1 MKKIVV
7 LIVAILTSSCE
18 IIQYEGETK
27 LVIKGIVN
35 NENNQPIVNQDI
47 KLVVSTENTL
57 FFSESNFIG
66 RTTTKSDGSYTM
78 VIPKPTNFN
87 QIEVEVNTD
96 DNLLNKK
103 IYSNIKLNNFIN
115 YKLNLAQTKLYPKT
129 NLSELRITTNP
140 MTPNYQL
147 QKLEYIGEIANEIE
161 LLNPYDDADWTYN
174 TNVKVKKNQIVVLKY
189 TIKVYGTNQIIT
201 NEVSIP
207 IGNEGVTNYT
217 LTY

>member
-18 IIQYEGETK
+18 IIRYEGETK

-207 IGNEGVTNYT
+207 IGNEGVTDYT

>member
-1 MKKIVV
+1 
-7 LIVAILTSSCE
+7 
-18 IIQYEGETK
+18 
-27 LVIKGIVN
+27 
-35 NENNQPIVNQDI
+35 
-47 KLVVSTENTL
+47 
-57 FFSESNFIG
+57 
-66 RTTTKSDGSYTM
+66 
-78 VIPKPTNFN
+78 
-87 QIEVEVNTD
+87 VEVNTD

-207 IGNEGVTNYT
+207 IGNEGVTDYT